1 MQYVFYRRMLLFL
14 LEIGFETSLVSVY
27 DVNQDNNIDSKDAVV
42 VLKYYAEM
50 IVGNLNMSLSE
61 YVSKR

>member
-1 MQYVFYRRMLLFL
+1 MLLFL